1 LKEKE
6 MDNQQTVTV
15 ETAKVEESK
24 AVVVPATEQ
33 VTAPADA
40 GVEVAAGEGE
50 GETVAAEVAPV
61 PKEEAAP
68 LQLTP
73 TVGLLA
79 VLLAGLVSV
88 AVVRLRK

>member
-1 LKEKE
+1 

-33 VTAPADA
+33 VAAPADA

-50 GETVAAEVAPV
+50 GEAVAAAVAV
-61 PKEEAAP
+61 EPKEETTP

-73 TVGLLA
+73 TVGLVA
-79 VLLAGLVSV
+79 LLLFGLVSV